1 MIDAR
6 TLLAAAVA
14 LSACAAPAPSPRDP
28 RASAAPAAA
37 PLAPAAAGPALAG
50 ARPAPAG
57 AGVPAS
63 AAAPGDPR
71 ASGDLHV
78 SGDPRASGDPHAPG
92 DPHASTDAS
101 PSPDASPA
109 SAVPRGAPRGPS
121 IEIDPPYKLGQRP
134 APRGQAETA
143 ERDRWN
149 AGGRGDPPAPP
160 PPAEGHPLPRIIV
173 DIDKVKGPLKAR
185 DVERIARR
193 HLWIHVYSCY
203 RLRAYREPSL
213 HGKTTVRLTVSR
225 AGKVT
230 GARATASTL
239 SAPDVVAC
247 LEQRA
252 RSLPLPRAKAG
263 STVVASLQVYPG
275 DEPVEPPP
283 SVLAPGP
290 GELRPEVI
298 TAALADAL
306 PAWRGCYEAALA
318 GAPALWGRLAI
329 RFHVTAA
336 GAVDEAFEVESH
348 FPDERM
354 TRCVL
359 RRARAL
365 TFPAPEGGDLRFVAP
380 LRFSPEPQP
389 SGR

>member
-1 MIDAR
+1 MIEAR
-6 TLLAAAVA
+6 ALLAAVVA
-14 LSACAAPAPSPRDP
+14 LSACAAPAPSPRAP
-28 RASAAPAAA
+28 RASSPPAPAAA
-37 PLAPAAAGPALAG
+37 RLAPAAAGPALAG

-57 AGVPAS
+57 ADAPAPADQRAPADLHAS
-63 AAAPGDPR
+63 ADARAPADPR
-71 ASGDLHV
+71 
-78 SGDPRASGDPHAPG
+78 
-92 DPHASTDAS
+92 ASTDAS

-121 IEIDPPYKLGQRP
+121 IEIDPPYKLGRHP
-134 APRGQAETA
+134 VPRGQAEVA

-185 DVERIARR
+185 EVERIARR
-193 HLWIHVYSCY
+193 HLWMHVYSCY

-336 GAVDEAFEVESH
+336 GAVDEAFEAESH

-365 TFPAPEGGDLRFVAP
+365 TFPAPEGGDLRFVVP